1 MVTAER
7 KEQLAALLRLHSAIC
22 ATLRWPGSGEFSA
35 PNGLRLLFSGKQ
47 ADQRREGGVGILL
60 SKNAYQALMQWKA
73 YSDRIISARFRTRAR
88 NTTIIQCYAPTDTA
102 QIEQKE
108 EFYNSLAKVFQDVKR
123 GDIIILLGD
132 FNAQLGDNNNG
143 VEKTMGRHGIGN
155 MTENGELFKNFCLN
169 HNLVIGGTL
178 FPHKRIHKVT
188 WVSPDGMTENQIDH
202 IAISKNWRGSLLDVR
217 NKRGADIFTDHHLLT
232 ATIRLK
238 VAAIKKGSRGQKRF
252 DTAKLENPTTKS
264 DFTNAI
270 RDAFNNHST
279 NDTWTHTK
287 NILIKASEE
296 HIGYK
301 TMTKKPWITD
311 KTWNLIRMR
320 SEAKNATNS
329 AKTRNAKTL
338 AQREHARLDKMV
350 KKSARSDKRNWSNQI
365 ALTAQAAAD
374 THRSRDLYKSVRQ
387 LTRSS
392 TATSKPLRSSNGEL
406 TSIKEEQIKIW
417 ETYYKELLTAPTH
430 PLENICNCS
439 QHEEALHFDTSC
451 PNIPEIAQAISSL
464 KSHKS
469 PGPDNISPEL
479 LKADSSLSAE
489 LLQPFVSNFW
499 SRSLTDGSQGRNY
512 YFAPEERRP
521 ISMQELEGNHIIK
534 HGQQSNITYPEQAVI
549 RLFEQSVEWRSPLYL
564 CFIDFAKAFDTIRH
578 EALLKALECK
588 RVPKKIIRLIASL
601 YDGATCRIRHEQ
613 QLSDQITVE
622 IGVRQGCVLS
632 PLLFNILLDVIMSR
646 VTQSHRGITWGLQ
659 GNLCDLDY
667 ADDICLIAHK
677 GTEIQVMRI
686 NASNNDTI
694 AVNRKPIENVNTFCY
709 LGSIITSEGGS
720 SEDIKNRLNK
730 GRAAFASLEKVWR
743 STYISRNTKIKIFNA
758 SIKSVILYGCETWN
772 SANKELQAIQV
783 FINRCLRKIVRIFW
797 PNTITNEEL
806 WRTTKQESVLLE
818 IRRRKW
824 MWIGHTL
831 RKPHDDITRTALD
844 WNPQGSRRRG
854 RPANTWRRL
863 VDAEIHDAGYTWREL
878 KNLANDRTKWNAFVT
893 ALCSS

>member
-1 MVTAER
+1 MTTFSLKHGSRIGTWNVRTLLETS
-7 KEQLAALLRLHSAIC
+7 KLGQLCNVFLQYNLLLLGISEV
-22 ATLRWPGSGEFSA
+22 RWPGSGEFSA

-73 YSDRIISARFRTRAR
+73 YSDRTISARFRTRAR

-287 NILIKASEE
+287 NILIKAAEE

-374 THRSRDLYKSVRQ
+374 THRNRDLYKSVRQ

-499 SRSLTDGSQGRNY
+499 STEVLPTEVKEGIITLLPKKGDLSLCKNWRGITLLNMVNKVISHILNKRLSDFVNPSLRN
-512 YFAPEERRP
+512 
-521 ISMQELEGNHIIK
+521 
-534 HGQQSNITYPEQAVI
+534 EQAGFRARRSCVDHVNTI
-549 RLFEQSVEWRSPLYL
+549 RIIVEQSVEWRSPLYL
-564 CFIDFAKAFDTIRH
+564 CFIDFTKAFDTIRH

-588 RVPKKIIRLIASL
+588 RVPKK
-601 YDGATCRIRHEQ
+601 
-613 QLSDQITVE
+613 
-622 IGVRQGCVLS
+622 
-632 PLLFNILLDVIMSR
+632 
-646 VTQSHRGITWGLQ
+646 
-659 GNLCDLDY
+659 
-667 ADDICLIAHK
+667 
-677 GTEIQVMRI
+677 
-686 NASNNDTI
+686 NN
-694 AVNRKPIENVNTFCY
+694 PP
-709 LGSIITSEGGS
+709 
-720 SEDIKNRLNK
+720 
-730 GRAAFASLEKVWR
+730 
-743 STYISRNTKIKIFNA
+743 
-758 SIKSVILYGCETWN
+758 N
-772 SANKELQAIQV
+772 S
-783 FINRCLRKIVRIFW
+783 
-797 PNTITNEEL
+797 
-806 WRTTKQESVLLE
+806 
-818 IRRRKW
+818 
-824 MWIGHTL
+824 
-831 RKPHDDITRTALD
+831 
-844 WNPQGSRRRG
+844 
-854 RPANTWRRL
+854 
-863 VDAEIHDAGYTWREL
+863 
-878 KNLANDRTKWNAFVT
+878 
-893 ALCSS
+893 